1 MAPTHF
7 YPLIVGPEVGPSE
20 SQAAAT
26 IIKHMTNPVRF
37 AVWPSGDPPTDH
49 PPPIDGTRPL
59 VAFAQ
64 WYAGVGRNHTE
75 EPLRRLWLQRTSAP
89 FNAKAPYCPS
99 CCSGG
104 T

>member
-1 MAPTHF
+1 MVYHGFRYLNASVVTFVTSRTGSASPAMGAFVDMCSRHCKQ
-7 YPLIVGPEVGPSE
+7 EPS
-20 SQAAAT
+20 
-26 IIKHMTNPVRF
+26 
-37 AVWPSGDPPTDH
+37 
-49 PPPIDGTRPL
+49 IDGTRPL